1 MRAVWL
7 AGSLLALAPMSAAAQ
22 SSLPTPV
29 ETQQLQSLD
38 AWSVSAL
45 ARGQGALDA
54 DLWAHSD
61 GATVGALFARL
72 PAIYDSPSA
81 QRLAQRALFSG
92 GAAPSGAAV
101 DAARERFEALGRMGA
116 ADQLATMAAGAP
128 DALRDPTIA
137 QFAAQAELARGRR
150 PEACARG
157 RGATVDDPPPIF
169 LVRLRAYCSAVTGD
183 RAAADLALEMNHGAA
198 ADDAWYR
205 AALAAAA
212 GAPGA
217 RPPAARYDNSLA
229 TQISIAAHLRPAAT
243 ALNTASTLAML
254 ALARSDDAPQPQRLQ
269 ATVIALRRAALPP
282 NEARAILA
290 ATPETV
296 TTGAPA
302 TLAVWRQVS
311 GSPDSVEAA
320 AAIAGLLRQAATPA
334 DFTATARLFRTEINA
349 LRTAPD
355 APGAML
361 LARAALMNGDA
372 QDAQRMIASA
382 RQGGANE
389 ATLAPLDAATAA
401 LVEPRGADGAMAMKR
416 RVDAGGASMARAAAR
431 DVTLL
436 AALGAQPD
444 EATQAFLAANTT
456 TGGVPAD
463 AATMTALAD
472 AAQRRAV
479 GEVALLAALA
489 IHPRSGR
496 LDAASLA
503 QVIGALRT
511 VGLESDA
518 RRLTAEAILAGV
530 PAAPTRRAPAAARTR
545 PRPN

>member
-1 MRAVWL
+1 MRALWL
-7 AGSLLALAPMSAAAQ
+7 SASLVALAPMSAAAQ

-45 ARGQGALDA
+45 ARGQGALNA

-72 PAIYDSPSA
+72 PGLYDSASA

-183 RAAADLALEMNHGAA
+183 RAAADLALEMNHGTAT
-198 ADDAWYR
+198 DDAWYR

-217 RPPAARYDNSLA
+217 RSPAARYDSSLA
-229 TQISIAAHLRPAAT
+229 AQISIAAHLRPSAT

-254 ALARSDDAPQPQRLQ
+254 ALARSDDAPQPQRVQ
-269 ATVIALRRAALPP
+269 AAVIALRRAALPP

-290 ATPETV
+290 ATPDTV
-296 TTGAPA
+296 TAGAPP
-302 TLAVWRQVS
+302 TLVVWRQVS
-311 GSPDSVEAA
+311 AAPDSVEAA
-320 AAIAGLLRQAATPA
+320 TAIAGLLRQATGAPE
-334 DFTATARLFRTEINA
+334 FTATARLFRTEINA
-349 LRTAPD
+349 LRNAPD
-355 APGAML
+355 AAATL
-361 LARAALMNGDA
+361 QLARAALINGDA
-372 QDAQRMIASA
+372 SDAQRMITSA
-382 RQGGANE
+382 RQGGAND
-389 ATLAPLDAATAA
+389 ATLAPLDAALAA
-401 LVEPRGADGAMAMKR
+401 LLGSRGADGAMAMKR
-416 RVDAGGASMARAAAR
+416 RIDNAGVGAAR
-431 DVTLL
+431 SATRDVMLL
-436 AALGAQPD
+436 GALGAQGD
-444 EATQAFLAANTT
+444 EATQAFLVANTT
-456 TGGVPAD
+456 TGGAPAD
-463 AATMTALAD
+463 AATMTALAE
-472 AAQRRAV
+472 AVQRQAV
-479 GEVALLAALA
+479 GEVALLSALA
-489 IHPRSGR
+489 IHPRPSR

-503 QVIGALRT
+503 QVIGALRS

-518 RRLTAEAILAGV
+518 RRLAAEAILAGAPSP
-530 PAAPTRRAPAAARTR
+530 PARRPAAAA
-545 PRPN
+545 RPN

>member
-1 MRAVWL
+1 MRTLLFA
-7 AGSLLALAPMSAAAQ
+7 APLLALAAMNAAAQ

-45 ARGQGALDA
+45 ARGQGALNA

-157 RGATVDDPPPIF
+157 RGATVDDPPLIF

-183 RAAADLALEMNHGAA
+183 RAAADLALEMGHGAA

-243 ALNTASTLAML
+243 ALNNASTLAML
-254 ALARSDDAPQPQRLQ
+254 ALARSEDAPQPQRVQ
-269 ATVIALRRAALPP
+269 AAVTALRRAALPP
-282 NEARAILA
+282 NEVRAILM
-290 ATPETV
+290 ATPDTV
-296 TTGAPA
+296 TVGAPP
-302 TLAVWRQVS
+302 TLVVWRQVS
-311 GSPDSVEAA
+311 AAPDTVEAA
-320 AAIAGLLRQAATPA
+320 TAIAGLLRQASGAP
-334 DFTATARLFRTEINA
+334 DFTATARLFRTEING
-349 LRTAPD
+349 LRNAPD
-355 APGAML
+355 AASTLL
-361 LARAALMNGDA
+361 LARAALTNGDA
-372 QDAQRMIASA
+372 SDARRMIAAA
-382 RQGGANE
+382 RQAGAGE
-389 ATLAPLDAATAA
+389 TALAPLDAALAA
-401 LVEPRGADGAMAMKR
+401 LTGPRGADGTTAMKR
-416 RVDAGGASMARAAAR
+416 RIESAGVGAARSAAR

-436 AALGAQPD
+436 AALGAQAD
-444 EATQAFLAANTT
+444 DATQAFLAANTS
-456 TGGVPAD
+456 TGGAPAD

-472 AAQRRAV
+472 AAQRQAV
-479 GEVALLAALA
+479 GEVALLSALT
-489 IHPRSGR
+489 IHPRPSR

-503 QVIGALRT
+503 QVINAMRS

-518 RRLTAEAILAGV
+518 RRLAVEAILAGL
-530 PAAPTRRAPAAARTR
+530 PALPTRRPATPPATPAH
-545 PRPN
+545 

>member
-1 MRAVWL
+1 MRAPWL
-7 AGSLLALAPMSAAAQ
+7 SASLLALAPMSAAAQ

-29 ETQQLQSLD
+29 ETQQLQNLD

-45 ARGQGALDA
+45 ARGQGALGA

-72 PAIYDSPSA
+72 PGLYESPSA

-92 GAAPSGAAV
+92 GAAPSGEAFAAV
-101 DAARERFEALGRMGA
+101 RQRFEALGRMGA

-128 DALRDPTIA
+128 DGLRDPTIA

-150 PEACARG
+150 PEACSRG

-198 ADDAWYR
+198 ADDTWYR

-243 ALNTASTLAML
+243 ALNNASTLALL
-254 ALARSDDAPQPQRLQ
+254 ALARNDDAPQPQR
-269 ATVIALRRAALPP
+269 AHAAVIALRRAALPP

-290 ATPETV
+290 A
-296 TTGAPA
+296 APA
-302 TLAVWRQVS
+302 TVTAGVPQTLVVWRQVAAA
-311 GSPDSVEAA
+311 PDTVEAA
-320 AAIAGLLRQAATPA
+320 TAIAGLLRQAAGA
-334 DFTATARLFRTEINA
+334 SDFTATARLFRTEING
-349 LRTAPD
+349 LRAAPD
-355 APGAML
+355 AASTLL
-361 LARAALMNGDA
+361 LARAALTNGDA
-372 QDAQRMIASA
+372 SDAQRMIASA
-382 RQGGANE
+382 HQAGAGE
-389 ATLAPLDAATAA
+389 SALAPLDAALTALMGA
-401 LVEPRGADGAMAMKR
+401 RGADGAMAMKR
-416 RVDAGGASMARAAAR
+416 RIDNAGVGAARSAAR

-436 AALGAQPD
+436 TALGAQGD
-444 EATQAFLAANTT
+444 DATQAFLAANTT
-456 TGGVPAD
+456 TSGVPAD
-463 AATMTALAD
+463 AATMTALAE
-472 AAQRRAV
+472 AVQRQAV
-479 GEVALLAALA
+479 GEVALLSALA
-489 IHPRSGR
+489 IHPRPSR

-503 QVIGALRT
+503 QVISALRA
-511 VGLESDA
+511 VGMESDA
-518 RRLTAEAILAGV
+518 RRLAAEAILAGA
-530 PAAPTRRAPAAARTR
+530 PALPTRRPAAAARR
-545 PRPN
+545 N